1 METLL
6 SKHAPGVYAFLQGVS
21 IPYYVVE
28 ISILPFIR
36 DPTLPPM
43 VLQLYPIYQNEQGRC
58 YFRGST
64 SLQEYSYQQVAELT
78 IDEVEAHFS
87 RIKER

>member
-1 METLL
+1 M
-6 SKHAPGVYAFLQGVS
+6 QGVDVL
-21 IPYYVVE
+21 YYVIE
-28 ISILPFIR
+28 ISILPFVY
-36 DPTLPPM
+36 DPELPPM

-78 IDEVEAHFS
+78 VAEVEEHF
-87 RIKER
+87 RKIEKK